1 MQKNRYF
8 PLSLVAA
15 AIISGCSTLPP
26 ENTALMEARSSYNS
40 ARANAQITNLAPIE
54 LQEAGETLN
63 KADSALSKGESPATV
78 NQLAYL
84 AKQKV
89 AIAQETAKRKTAE
102 LDVANA
108 SVKRDQIRLEARTA
122 EADAAK
128 KRAILAQQTA
138 DQRATALA
146 EASAQSK
153 RDQALIAARLAE
165 LEEAKK
171 QAAIAQLAA
180 DQQAAALAE
189 AAAKAER
196 DQALIAARMAE
207 VEEAK
212 KQTAMAQMDADQRA
226 EALAAAQK
234 QAELAQQAAD
244 QRAAA
249 LAEATAKAE
258 QAQALIA
265 QQEMQLK
272 ELNAK
277 KTERGMVITLGDVL
291 FNTNKAQ
298 LSAGGINNVTKLADF
313 LNKYPQRKVMIEG
326 HTDSTGSASYNQA
339 LSERR
344 AEAVQKALAEMGIDG
359 GRIAMRGYGES
370 SPVANNETAAG
381 RQLNRRVEIV
391 LSDDSGNIVPH
402 K

>member
-15 AIISGCSTLPP
+15 AIFSGCSTLPP

-54 LQEAGETLN
+54 LQEAGESLN

-128 KRAILAQQTA
+128 KRAILAQQIA

-153 RDQALIAARLAE
+153 HDQALIAARLAE

-212 KQTAMAQMDADQRA
+212 KQTAMAQLD
-226 EALAAAQK
+226 
-234 QAELAQQAAD
+234 AD

-249 LAEATAKAE
+249 LADAAAKAE

-277 KTERGMVITLGDVL
+277 KTDRGMVITLGDVL

-344 AEAVQKALAEMGIDG
+344 AEAVQKALAEQGIDG

-391 LSDDSGNIVPH
+391 LSDDGGNIAPH